1 MKNIKKIGI
10 AVVGAAAV
18 GIAALAIANPDKF
31 AETSAD
37 AKDERLR
44 PRRYK
49 TTLENFTAETEK
61 IIFAQTTYRQN
72 WKLVSSNLYEN
83 SALIKAEVPVLVFTD
98 DLEIKAE
105 TIAEKGEIIVN
116 VYSALRVGLNDWGEN
131 RRHILQILEA
141 IDEKFITDN

>member
-1 MKNIKKIGI
+1 MKLIKKIGI

-37 AKDERLR
+37 AKDKRLR

-49 TTLENFTAETEK
+49 TTLENFTFEAEK
-61 IIFAQTTYRQN
+61 IVPAQTTYLQN
-72 WKLVSSNLYEN
+72 WKLASSNLYEN

-105 TIAEKGEIIVN
+105 NGAEKGEIIVN
-116 VYSALRVGLNDWGEN
+116 IYSALRVGLNDWGEN
-131 RRHILQILEA
+131 RRHVLQILKA
-141 IDEKFITDN
+141 LDEKLKSED